1 MRLALFDLDNTL
13 LAGDSDAEWGRFLVR
28 VGAVDA
34 REYAV
39 INEGFYQDYK
49 DGCLDI
55 RAFLRFALEPL
66 KRHPMAQL
74 LAWHAQYM
82 DEVVRPMVAPG
93 ARSLLARHRA
103 AGDLILIITA
113 TNRFVTEPIARELG
127 VDHLLATNV
136 DVDASGRPTGES
148 SGTPCFQEGKITRLE
163 AWLDERGY
171 TLDSFDETWF
181 YSDSL
186 NDLPLLQR
194 VSHPVAVD
202 PDPVLLAEAEKND
215 WRVISLR

>member
-28 VGAVDA
+28 SGAVDA
-34 REYAV
+34 QQYAE

-66 KRHPMAQL
+66 KRHPLAQMQ
-74 LAWHAQYM
+74 AWHAEYM
-82 DEVVRPMVAPG
+82 DAVVRPMVAPG
-93 ARSLLARHRA
+93 ARPLLARHRA

-127 VDHLLATNV
+127 VDNLLATNV
-136 DVDASGRPTGES
+136 DVDADGQPTGES
-148 SGTPCFQEGKITRLE
+148 SGVPCFKEGKIIRLE
-163 AWLDERGY
+163 AWLEERGY

-215 WRVISLR
+215 WRIISLR